1 MALILSKG
9 WLCPVDRE
17 IRLKWKGSG
26 YKEHSQTEETYGMAV
41 EPQELNGLFPSHNWP
56 TKQTSLRQIMNSKQS
71 KWKEEQTYNNL
82 PIIIIIMSK
91 SIIIH
96 IICLLSCMILVG
108 AVGFST
114 ASQQETVF
122 FWKRSPEWRW
132 PRESSQW
139 PGKCSKTVVAAAA
152 KKQRGKMGV
161 APWRH
166 RDENGEE
173 CKRKVGIGKMV

>member
-26 YKEHSQTEETYGMAV
+26 YKEHSQTGETYGMAV
-41 EPQELNGLFPSHNWP
+41 EPQELNGLFHSHNWP

-82 PIIIIIMSK
+82 PIIIIIIMSK

-122 FWKRSPEWRW
+122 F
-132 PRESSQW
+132 
-139 PGKCSKTVVAAAA
+139 
-152 KKQRGKMGV
+152 
-161 APWRH
+161 
-166 RDENGEE
+166 
-173 CKRKVGIGKMV
+173 